1 MVSYEV
7 HRGLNLR
14 INCEINECK
23 KEESIIRR
31 FVPILEK
38 SAVFLIWVL
47 LVTTLFSGVIGSA
60 AQNMDVVY
68 DDQVAE
74 QWIPGTWWCE
84 PGIYNF
90 NQSMVVNSG
99 IHAIEVN
106 NFTTACEPGK
116 WPAFVLDRRIV
127 SKSIQK
133 PLILHQSRKQYRKHG
148 ESWYITGLRS

>member
-60 AQNMDVVY
+60 AQNMKRAKY
-68 DDQVAE
+68 M
-74 QWIPGTWWCE
+74 P
-84 PGIYNF
+84 
-90 NQSMVVNSG
+90 
-99 IHAIEVN
+99 
-106 NFTTACEPGK
+106 
-116 WPAFVLDRRIV
+116 
-127 SKSIQK
+127 
-133 PLILHQSRKQYRKHG
+133 
-148 ESWYITGLRS
+148 LRSITSQLPASLENGLPLSWTEE